1 MFSFGRLF
9 LKSLTP
15 EEKKL
20 IHRFYEELDG
30 PKIDFFLRFLRE
42 MSEEEKKDLISELF
56 AVLHCLAK
64 CGCCSRHQVENPCK
78 LLLED
83 PVEAPDVGKQC
94 PCHCR
99 TIART
104 ITILLT
110 ILLNRTPIIGV
121 LSGSWVENGIY
132 TAPEEFYPLLEQI
145 ADRDIPQE

>member
-1 MFSFGRLF
+1 
-9 LKSLTP
+9 
-15 EEKKL
+15 
-20 IHRFYEELDG
+20 
-30 PKIDFFLRFLRE
+30 
-42 MSEEEKKDLISELF
+42 MSEEEKKALISELF

-78 LLLED
+78 PLLED
-83 PVEAPDVGKQC
+83 PLEAPHVGKQC

-121 LSGSWVENGIY
+121 LSGSWVEYGID
-132 TAPEEFYPLLEQI
+132 TAPEEFYPLLEHI
-145 ADRDIPQE
+145 ADGDIPQE

>member
-1 MFSFGRLF
+1 MFPFGLRF
-9 LKSLTP
+9 WRSLTDD
-15 EEKKL
+15 ERDL
-20 IHRFYEELDG
+20 IYGLYEEIDG

-42 MSEEEKKDLISELF
+42 MNEEEKQTLISELF
-56 AVLHCLAK
+56 TVLRCLAK

-83 PVEAPDVGKQC
+83 PIEAPNVGKQC

-110 ILLNRTPIIGV
+110 ILLNGPPIIGV
-121 LSGSWVENGIY
+121 LSGTWVENGID
-132 TAPEEFYPLLEQI
+132 TAPEEFRSLLEHI
-145 ADRDIPQE
+145 ADRDNPQE

>member
-1 MFSFGRLF
+1 MIPFGLRF
-9 LKSLTP
+9 WKSLTP
-15 EEKKL
+15 EENKL
-20 IHRFYEELDG
+20 IYRFYDELNG
-30 PKIDFFLRFLRE
+30 SKSDFILSYLRE
-42 MSEEEKKDLISELF
+42 MSEEEKKALIRELF

-83 PVEAPDVGKQC
+83 PVEAPHVGKQC

-121 LSGSWVENGIY
+121 LSGSWVKNGID
-132 TAPEEFYPLLEQI
+132 TAPEKFRSLLEQI

>member
-1 MFSFGRLF
+1 MRPFGLEF
-9 LKSLTP
+9 WKSLNP

-20 IHRFYEELDG
+20 IYRFYEELDG
-30 PKIDFFLRFLRE
+30 PKSDFISSYLRE
-42 MSEEEKKDLISELF
+42 MSEEEKKALIRELF
-56 AVLHCLAK
+56 TVLHCLAK

-83 PVEAPDVGKQC
+83 PVEAPHVGKQC

-121 LSGSWVENGIY
+121 LSGSWVEYGID
-132 TAPEEFYPLLEQI
+132 TAPEEFYPLLEHI
-145 ADRDIPQE
+145 ADGDIPQE